1 MARVIEHFK
10 VRIRHTDGTVESGIS
25 HRQPSILSPLFSFWP
40 DGDERTE
47 QFITLRNVVSVSAT
61 AVFKEK
67 S

>member
-1 MARVIEHFK
+1 MPRIIEHFK

-25 HRQPSILSPLFSFWP
+25 HSRPSILSPLFYFLP

-47 QFITLRNVVSVSAT
+47 QFITLRNVVSVSTT